1 MNTRK
6 TVFYCNLAI
15 IVLCILSIVSY
26 FFLPFWKIE
35 VDYTLTAETI
45 QELFVDDEATDDGE
59 SPLDNPEG
67 LINDVDFTQILGED
81 GISLSVSLTLQ
92 TTDILSSLSKEPTE
106 VVEKLLNENV
116 HNLINQISGTL
127 SQVVKVAVKTLVQT
141 ALKEGIKVELQGEL
155 GGLTEEQ
162 QAELNNAGL
171 TDEYLSNQAAQLVDS
186 IYEEGATAETV
197 ADSALNIIEDAMGK
211 MQSTGNPDYADLV
224 LSEENKA
231 ELREQLTEVFKT
243 FETEDGTLNLENFTT
258 DFILDMLAEESEES
272 EESSETAAILA
283 TPLSAKPSSETA
295 EEDEKVA
302 QLREILTEKIM
313 EALEGTEETIVS
325 VVKIISY
332 VILATFAIWA
342 FPILKIL
349 LKLKRRNNS
358 IKLGLPIWFG
368 SIPYVV
374 LCLIPTLALSLLNN
388 PPAQLADMI
397 GEVDV
402 LSGLNITFTSCSMVS
417 FIVGI
422 VLAVF
427 VLFFY
432 APKRR
437 ALKRNRA
444 CVQTSQPQTEP
455 QPDPIPEV
463 NPESNPEQPTEE

>member
-26 FFLPFWKIE
+26 FLLPFWKIE
-35 VDYTLTAETI
+35 VDYTLTAETM

-116 HNLINQISGTL
+116 HNLIDQISGTL

-197 ADSALNIIEDAMGK
+197 ADSALNIIEDAMEK
-211 MQSTGNPDYADLV
+211 MQNTGNPDYADLV

-258 DFILDMLAEESEES
+258 DFILDMLAEESDES
-272 EESSETAAILA
+272 EESSETTAILA

-313 EALEGTEETIVS
+313 EALEGAEETIVS

-358 IKLGLPIWFG
+358 IKQ
-368 SIPYVV
+368 S
-374 LCLIPTLALSLLNN
+374 T
-388 PPAQLADMI
+388 
-397 GEVDV
+397 
-402 LSGLNITFTSCSMVS
+402 T
-417 FIVGI
+417 
-422 VLAVF
+422 
-427 VLFFY
+427 
-432 APKRR
+432 
-437 ALKRNRA
+437 
-444 CVQTSQPQTEP
+444 
-455 QPDPIPEV
+455 
-463 NPESNPEQPTEE
+463 